1 LSGAYQSGG
10 AAWLLFVCGWPLLLL
25 GLAVIIAAW
34 FSRSGPWVHIRV
46 LHSERR
52 RGPNIK
58 ISLPLN
64 LSVGILKLV
73 RPFVPRFKETGLDEL
88 LLSLQDNVSHDQP
101 LIIDVN
107 EDDDGERIQVVIG

>member
-1 LSGAYQSGG
+1 
-10 AAWLLFVCGWPLLLL
+10 
-25 GLAVIIAAW
+25 
-34 FSRSGPWVHIRV
+34 
-46 LHSERR
+46 
-52 RGPNIK
+52 
-58 ISLPLN
+58 
-64 LSVGILKLV
+64 LV